1 MEDITGTN
9 VKEFTVVAGNFCQ
22 LLEQASKLRTG
33 ELLSQLQQILPS
45 IYQKSAQ
52 LHKPKYC
59 YEEEPKRFVSEEGY
73 AMVHDAIQQ
82 KLELYFGITQ
92 MSPGTGPNQFEIM
105 SFSIAEG
112 FADVYEELKNYVK
125 LYEVGIPQAM
135 NDAVWIYRNSFE
147 QSLGLKLIDCLKSL
161 HQLLYNKSTEG
172 SRALQED
179 DFGKDQNGEEPWYS
193 DDQEEV
199 YEDDE

>member
-1 MEDITGTN
+1 MEEFKGAN
-9 VKEFTVVAGNFCQ
+9 VKEFAEVASDFCQ

-33 ELLSQLQQILPS
+33 ELLGQLQQIFPL

-52 LHKPKYC
+52 LPKPKYC
-59 YEEEPKRFVSEEGY
+59 YEEEPKRFVTEENY

-92 MSPGTGPNQFEIM
+92 MSPGTRPNRFEVM
-105 SFSIAEG
+105 SFSIAESITD
-112 FADVYEELKNYVK
+112 AYEELKNFIK
-125 LYEVGIPQAM
+125 LYEIGIPQAM
-135 NDAVWIYRNSFE
+135 NDAVWIYRHNFE
-147 QSLGLKLIDCLKSL
+147 QNLGLKFIDCLKSL
-161 HQLLYNKSTEG
+161 HQILYDKSMEG
-172 SRALQED
+172 SRAMQNG
-179 DFGKDQNGEEPWYS
+179 DFGQDQKGEEPWYS